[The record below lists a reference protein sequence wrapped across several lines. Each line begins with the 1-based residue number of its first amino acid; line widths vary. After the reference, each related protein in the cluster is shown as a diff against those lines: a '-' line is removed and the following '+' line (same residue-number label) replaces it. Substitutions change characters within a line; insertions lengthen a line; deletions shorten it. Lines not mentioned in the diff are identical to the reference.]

1 MKQSYKNMILLITLI
16 IIITGITTVNAT
28 DTNDSQYST
37 NTILKTQNT
46 DNIQVTSNNYNTY
59 FDEEGFII
67 NEDIKDNTTITLN
80 GEFEDKNFTIDKA
93 SIKIQ
98 GQNTTLKGTT
108 ITLLENNIT
117 LTNLNINNTDKQLPT
132 TILINAPNCT
142 IENCTIIDKSTEEII
157 TININSDNNTIRNNN
172 ITVGGPSDEIDW
184 YSDLGLVKT
193 LAIAII
199 SNNNLIQYNNIT
211 TYSTITKYEY
221 GAIEPI
227 TIQGSKS
234 GQKAQYNTI
243 EYNNIYSTTEEYTY
257 GINLGRNVNYNTIRN
272 NNITVYGK
280 QLANGIQSFT
290 SASNLTIDLN
300 NIISISENKSDAIA
314 IGKDN
319 EGGKIENNTITNNNL
334 TAKANIATLLD
345 IGTKNIPQNNTLIAQ
360 NNGEINATEAI
371 AFQLNIYNTNIT
383 NNNITVN
390 TTKNTS
396 TVILLKQSENNI
408 IEENNIITNTP
419 YTITLDTSKN
429 NTITNNILLG
439 NNKGDKS
446 VTPLYNNTV
455 NNNKPD
461 DKINTTI
468 TTQNITAKIN
478 ETIYLKAIIIDEYGL
493 AVNEGKIVFKI
504 NGKTLKDNQNNTIYI
519 PVKNGE
525 AILEQF
531 TIPIT
536 WHNPQYTIQ
545 ATYSGSQNYNQSRNK
560 NTTITIKKENTTIQ
574 ITSPLQSKTNTTLRL
589 SINITNPYN
598 TTTGKV
604 IFKINGKT
612 LRDQQGNILYGTI
625 INNTST
631 ITYTPQYLSPKNY
644 TLTAV
649 YTSPLYNRTETTT
662 ILTIT
667 K

>member
-1 MKQSYKNMILLITLI
+1 MKQSYKNTILLISLI
-16 IIITGITTVNAT
+16 IIILGITTVNAV
-28 DTNDSQYST
+28 DTNNDT
-37 NTILKTQNT
+37 PTPTIKTQQQN
-46 DNIQVTSNNYNTY
+46 DIHITSNNYPTY

-67 NEDIKDNTTITLN
+67 NEDIKDNTTITLK
-80 GEFEDKNFTIDKA
+80 GEFEDKNFTIDKT

-108 ITLLENNIT
+108 ITLLGKNTTI
-117 LTNLNINNTDKQLPT
+117 TNLTINNTDKQLPS

-142 IENCTIIDKSTEEII
+142 IENCTITDKSTEEII
-157 TININSDNNTIRNNN
+157 TININSDNTTIKNNN

-184 YSDLGLVKT
+184 YSELGLVKT

-199 SNNNLIQYNNIT
+199 SNNNIIQYNNIT
-211 TYSTITKYEY
+211 TYTTITKYEY

-234 GQKAQYNTI
+234 GLKAQYNLI
-243 EYNNIYSTTEEYTY
+243 EYNNIYSTTNEYTY
-257 GINLGRNVNYNTIRN
+257 GINLGRNINYNTIRK

-280 QLANGIQSFT
+280 QLANGIQAFT
-290 SASNLTIDLN
+290 SASNLTIDSN

-334 TAKANIATLLD
+334 TVKANTATLLD
-345 IGTKNIPQNNTLIAQ
+345 IATRNIPQNNSIISLNTGQ
-360 NNGEINATEAI
+360 INATNTI
-371 AFQLNIYNTNIT
+371 AMQLNTYNTNIT
-383 NNNITVN
+383 NNNITIN
-390 TTKNTS
+390 TTTNTS
-396 TVILLKQSENNI
+396 TAILLKQSDNNNI
-408 IEENNIITNTP
+408 QKNKIITNTI

-429 NTITNNILLG
+429 NTITNNILIST
-439 NNKGDKS
+439 NKKGDKT
-446 VTPLYNNTV
+446 VTPNNNNTV
-455 NNNKPD
+455 KNNEPN

-468 TTQNITAKIN
+468 TTQNITSKIN
-478 ETIYLKAIIIDEYGL
+478 ETISLKAIIIDEYGL

-531 TIPIT
+531 TIPLI

-545 ATYSGSQNYNQSRNK
+545 ATYSGSQNYNQNRNK
-560 NTTITIKKENTTIQ
+560 NTTLTIKKENTTIK
-574 ITSPLQSKTNTTLRL
+574 ITTPLQAKTNTTITL

-598 TTTGKV
+598 ITTGKV
-604 IFKINGKT
+604 IFKINKKT
-612 LRDQQGNILYGTI
+612 LRDQQGNIIYGTI

-631 ITYTPQYLSPKNY
+631 ITYTPTYLSPKNY
-644 TLTAV
+644 TITAV
-649 YTSPLYNRTETTT
+649 YTSPLYKRTETTE

-667 K
+667 R